1 MKTFFIFAVGM
12 LLGIACGFIFTQMTN
27 TIIFSFVLGIAI
39 GIAFAI
45 FKK

>member
-1 MKTFFIFAVGM
+1 VKSFFIFAVGM
-12 LLGIACGFIFTQMTN
+12 LLGIACGFVFEQSTN
-27 TIIFSFVLGIAI
+27 TIIFSFVLGIGI

>member
-12 LLGIACGFIFTQMTN
+12 LLGIACGFIFEQSTN
-27 TIIFSFVLGIAI
+27 TIIFSFTLGIGI

-45 FKK
+45 YKK

>member
-1 MKTFFIFAVGM
+1 VRGFFIFAVGM
-12 LLGIACGFIFTQMTN
+12 ILGIACGFIFEQSTN
-27 TIIFSFVLGIAI
+27 TIIFSFVLGIGI